1 MRIKFSKHVQSNVCS
16 RITVDNREEREIGR
30 GERGQKKMRNRFSA
44 QNFRQRTS
52 RHLLTRTI
60 EESSGGGEGRRIRL
74 CRELKGGLRGM
85 ARGQG
90 TKRERER
97 DLPQQGTIS
106 GNFGKRVRL
115 YTGSPWSRRT
125 RAPGDGTVLQLKAI
139 FP

>member
-60 EESSGGGEGRRIRL
+60 EESRGE
-74 CRELKGGLRGM
+74 
-85 ARGQG
+85 
-90 TKRERER
+90 ERE
-97 DLPQQGTIS
+97 GE
-106 GNFGKRVRL
+106 FGC
-115 YTGSPWSRRT
+115 
-125 RAPGDGTVLQLKAI
+125 AEN
-139 FP
+139 